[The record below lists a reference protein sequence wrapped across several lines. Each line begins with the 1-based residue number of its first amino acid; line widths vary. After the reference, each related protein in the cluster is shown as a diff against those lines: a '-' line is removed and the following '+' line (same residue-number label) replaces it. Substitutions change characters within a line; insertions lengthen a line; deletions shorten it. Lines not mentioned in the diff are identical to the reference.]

1 MVKESGHTK
10 EENFGSLTFETILV
24 YMKLDQRRTLKRD
37 TGFRIEKS
45 AVAKSTAVEIVDE
58 FFKCIT

>member
-1 MVKESGHTK
+1 
-10 EENFGSLTFETILV
+10 
-24 YMKLDQRRTLKRD
+24 MKLDQRRTLKRD